1 MQRKVKTMSTPARE
15 HLSRVVHIAIPYAS
29 HIRTAIKRRCI
40 PFKGKDKNGRYID
53 PSNNADAFSVVK

>member
-1 MQRKVKTMSTPARE
+1 MSTPARE

-40 PFKGKDKNGRYID
+40 AFKGKDQTGRYID

>member
-1 MQRKVKTMSTPARE
+1 M
-15 HLSRVVHIAIPYAS
+15 LSNNGAHSRQLIQ
-29 HIRTAIKRRCI
+29 RRCI